1 MELDKKRFS
10 IRRHITL
17 VLTLLTVLI
26 VLLIGVCVAVVREQ
40 SRIRLT
46 SAADSYLSLLTR
58 TLENQLVIQESYI
71 TSQVLNSEELHRLGF
86 GEGHTQAYLDSY
98 KLHTGFSSAMAAGN
112 DVTALYL
119 YSEPNSIL
127 MSEYATAQVGRP
139 TETQIQKT
147 NLEETLRSMVD
158 AKTLNDERWTSYVV
172 SGQQYWVRAVHY
184 YGAWLISVVNLDRQC
199 SQATDGMLAFA
210 QPDGVLLAGTRPEEG
225 ELSHYISL
233 TAETEGLVLEY
244 YVPSTDMD
252 LDNAMNL
259 ALAVGIT
266 AVLAAICFV
275 IWYLRSNVVH
285 PLDALVDAMR
295 RISAGD
301 LSMRADWNPVNL
313 ELQQVKEAFNVMLNE
328 IETLKI
334 EQYEQ
339 KLDAERQ
346 EMAALK
352 MQIRPHFFLNN
363 LKLIY
368 ALAETGQTQQ
378 IQRMILLLSKHLR
391 YVMDY
396 KRETTS
402 LRDETNFCQNYMEM
416 TGIGQKFPPICRVT
430 VSLDLQEMQLPAM
443 TLLTLAE
450 NSVKHATRPRRHAEH
465 GARCDAVRYRNAGR
479 NRPGAV
485 QVGQEAGLCH
495 PVHFFNG
502 PRQVQLCAG
511 SHAPGRVRLY
521 HPART
526 LFRNQP
532 GDSPRSERCA
542 GQPRPERANPDGP
555 RVQRAG
561 AGHHSPGNPRV
572 FEPPA
577 QRTGCQNLAGAGD
590 FPPQ

>member
-98 KLHTGFSSAMAAGN
+98 KLQTGFSSAMAAGN

-127 MSEYATAQVGRP
+127 MSEYATAQAGRP

-158 AKTLNDERWTSYVV
+158 AKTLNDERWTPYVV

-301 LSMRADWNPVNL
+301 LSVRADWNPVNL

-416 TGIGQKFPPICRVT
+416 TGIGQKFPPFCRVT
-430 VSLDLQEMQLPAM
+430 VSLDLQEM
-443 TLLTLAE
+443 
-450 NSVKHATRPRRHAEH
+450 
-465 GARCDAVRYRNAGR
+465 
-479 NRPGAV
+479 
-485 QVGQEAGLCH
+485 
-495 PVHFFNG
+495 
-502 PRQVQLCAG
+502 
-511 SHAPGRVRLY
+511 
-521 HPART
+521 
-526 LFRNQP
+526 
-532 GDSPRSERCA
+532 
-542 GQPRPERANPDGP
+542 
-555 RVQRAG
+555 
-561 AGHHSPGNPRV
+561 
-572 FEPPA
+572 
-577 QRTGCQNLAGAGD
+577 
-590 FPPQ
+590 

>member
-1 MELDKKRFS
+1 MELDKKSFS

-127 MSEYATAQVGRP
+127 MSEYATAQAGRP

-158 AKTLNDERWTSYVV
+158 AKTLNDERWTPYVV

-275 IWYLRSNVVH
+275 IWYLCSNVVH

-301 LSMRADWNPVNL
+301 LSVRADWNPVNL

-443 TLLTLAE
+443 TLALQWAGWTWRGVAVWDKVA
-450 NSVKHATRPRRHAEH
+450 SRPQKGRFRQQSEYIVW
-465 GARCDAVRYRNAGR
+465 GSNGKMPLERNVGCLPGVFRYPNPQNRIHVTEKPLQLMRDVVQICEPGGR
-479 NRPGAV
+479 ILDP
-485 QVGQEAGLCH
+485 
-495 PVHFFNG
+495 F
-502 PRQVQLCAG
+502 
-511 SHAPGRVRLY
+511 
-521 HPART
+521 
-526 LFRNQP
+526 
-532 GDSPRSERCA
+532 
-542 GQPRPERANPDGP
+542 
-555 RVQRAG
+555 AG
-561 AGHHSPGNPRV
+561 AGTTVLAAVQEDYEAVGIEMSDAY
-572 FEPPA
+572 F
-577 QRTGCQNLAGAGD
+577 QRSTERLKTALESEVNQN
-590 FPPQ
+590 